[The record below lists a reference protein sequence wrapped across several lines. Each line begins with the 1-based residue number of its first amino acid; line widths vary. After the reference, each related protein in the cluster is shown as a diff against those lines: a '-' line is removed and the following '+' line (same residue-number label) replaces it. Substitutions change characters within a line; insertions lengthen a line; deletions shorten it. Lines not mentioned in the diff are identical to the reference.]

1 MAEDKIKLEQL
12 YKNILEE
19 ERDVLGDISFYAKTL
34 ARSQSDIL
42 GAANK
47 SASLHRAQR
56 DLAAEHLAIIKE
68 EAKLTKSGSTK
79 DKKALAARKKN
90 FKLAS
95 AALDHSKALNKAIMK
110 TQGAFKGVN
119 DQAQNLVTNIES
131 FVTSL
136 PGGSFLSKALGID
149 VLGDNLTEA
158 FNSAGAAWLKTARDP
173 NATMGPSAAAAKA
186 FSQSIG
192 ALVSPAVL
200 IAAAFAGLAVLFM
213 SISKQAKE
221 LATATGVTF
230 AQAKN
235 LNDEARLYQT
245 SYGNVL
251 ATVEDINA
259 VQKEQ
264 IALLGSIMGANTKI
278 AAQVADM
285 GKAFGYGA
293 EQAGKTHAALMLI
306 GAEQEEASKIQLELN
321 KAALVQGVN
330 VAGVQKDIAE
340 NSKLALKYMAGS
352 GVELANAALK
362 AAKMGVTLSQMVKV
376 ADSLLNIEESLSAQY
391 EFQALTGSQIDLD
404 LARQLALTGNIAGA
418 TEEVLNNI
426 ESSAEFESMGVYAKQ
441 ALAKATGLEVGEL
454 AKALLVKEKLGKLD
468 ASAQKAMTNLGLS
481 AAEMKDM
488 SAEDLKDKLAQQ
500 QSIDQSAAAFQSI
513 KNDFVAAIAPA
524 AEAFGRVF
532 IVISPILKSIGN
544 IIAGLLLPITIIG
557 EILNG
562 NLSDLNG
569 WQLALGGIVGLFYT
583 LIGLGKIMAIIDA
596 SRTTGAIARMNT
608 ATAQLG
614 ISKLQYVWEQAMMAI
629 QNSKLLALA
638 REGAMMITSNIAR
651 VFGVGQETLITAQ
664 KGVQAG
670 AGIAIAGSAAGTA
683 ASTLAAATGQATLTG
698 ATLAGAGA
706 GAAQAAAALTT
717 NAAVTFGIGT
727 VIAIAAAAAAIAGLI
742 GYMAKAK
749 KAGDIQSPARG
760 KGKTMVSTK
769 EGGLYETSKNDDVA
783 AGPGILSRLSGAA
796 QDPLGALGSLFS
808 GGESKKGDMAKVEEL
823 LVELIAAAKTP
834 PPVYIGD
841 KAVTELNAALQ
852 INESF
857 LTTKNATAGVG

>member
-1 MAEDKIKLEQL
+1 MAEDKVKLEQL

-47 SASLHRAQR
+47 SAQLHRAQR
-56 DLAAEHLAIIKE
+56 DLAAEHLDIVKE
-68 EAKLTKSGSTK
+68 EAKLTKSSSTE
-79 DKKALAARKKN
+79 DKKALTARKKN

-110 TQGAFKGVN
+110 TQGVFKGVN
-119 DQAQNLVTNIES
+119 DQAQNLVTNIED

-136 PGGSFLSKALGID
+136 PGGSFLSKALGVD
-149 VLGDNLTEA
+149 VLGENLTEA
-158 FNSAGAAWLKTARDP
+158 FNSAGAAWMKTARDP
-173 NATMGPSAAAAKA
+173 AATMTPAASAAKA

-200 IAAAFAGLAVLFM
+200 IAAAFAGLAILFM

-230 AQAKN
+230 AQAKA
-235 LNDEARLYQT
+235 LNDEARLYQA

-306 GAEQEEASKIQLELN
+306 GAEQEEASRIQLEVN
-321 KAALVQGVN
+321 KAALINGVN
-330 VAGVQKDIAE
+330 VANVQQDIAE
-340 NSKLALKYMAGS
+340 NSKLALKYISGG
-352 GVELANAALK
+352 GVEMANAALK
-362 AAKMGVTLSQMVKV
+362 AAKMGVTLAQMVKV
-376 ADSLLNIEESLSAQY
+376 ADGLLDIESSLTAQF
-391 EFQALTGSQIDLD
+391 EFQALSGKQINLD
-404 LARQLALTGNIAGA
+404 HARSLALNGKIAEA
-418 TEEVLNNI
+418 TEEVLGNI
-426 ESSAEFESMGVYAKQ
+426 KSSAEFDKMGRFAKE
-441 ALAKATGLEVGEL
+441 ALAKATGLEVSEL

-468 ASAQKAMTNLGLS
+468 ATSQKAMTNLGLS
-481 AAEMKDM
+481 AAEMKEM
-488 SAEDLKDKLAQQ
+488 SASELKDRLAQQ
-500 QSIDQSAAAFQSI
+500 QSIDKSAAAFQSI

-524 AEAFGRVF
+524 AEAFGQVF
-532 IVISPILKSIGN
+532 IVIGPILKSIGN

-562 NLSDLNG
+562 SFDDLNG

-583 LIGLGKIMAIIDA
+583 LIGLGKIMAILDA
-596 SRTTGAIARMNT
+596 SRTTGSIARMNT

-614 ISKLQYVWEQAMMAI
+614 ISKLQYVWDQAMMAI

-638 REGAMMITSNIAR
+638 REGAMMISSNIAR

-670 AGIAIAGSAAGTA
+670 TGIAIAGSAAATAVSTTA
-683 ASTLAAATGQATLTG
+683 AAVGQTTLTG
-698 ATLAGAGA
+698 ATMAGAGA
-706 GAAQAAAALTT
+706 AAAQAAAALTT

-749 KAGDIQSPARG
+749 KAGDIASPA
-760 KGKTMVSTK
+760 KGKTQVSTK
-769 EGGLYETSKNDDVA
+769 EGGYFETSKNDDVA

-796 QDPLGALGSLFS
+796 QDPMGALGSLF
-808 GGESKKGDMAKVEEL
+808 GGGGDKASNMKKVEEL
-823 LVELIAAAKTP
+823 LTLILQKVGTP
-834 PPVYIGD
+834 PAVYIGD
-841 KAVTELNAALQ
+841 KAVTELSAQLQ
-852 INESF
+852 INDSF
-857 LTTKNATAGVG
+857 LTTKKEVTGA